1 MTRRGTVVSEEAD
14 VVRRYFD
21 AFNTQDLEAVMASFT
36 EDAEILNTAGD
47 RLHGHDEIR
56 ERYVFMFDTYP
67 DGFCDLT
74 MACGSD
80 GSAAAESVF
89 TGTPKGQTL
98 KVTDKG
104 AELLTIRDGK
114 ISELRDYH
122 SS

>member
-1 MTRRGTVVSEEAD
+1 MTVEAD

-21 AFNTQDLEAVMASFT
+21 AFNRQDLEGVMATFT
-36 EDAEILNTAGD
+36 EDAEILNSAGD
-47 RLHGHDEIR
+47 RLRGHGEIR
-56 ERYVFMFDTYP
+56 ERYVYMFETYP

-89 TGTPKGQTL
+89 TGTPKGETVQ
-98 KVTDKG
+98 VRAKG
-104 AELLTIRDGK
+104 AELLTIHDGR

-122 SS
+122 A

>member
-1 MTRRGTVVSEEAD
+1 MTRESD

-21 AFNTQDLEAVMASFT
+21 AFNNQDLEGVLTTFT
-36 EDAEILNTAGD
+36 EDAAIVSASGT
-47 RLHGHDEIR
+47 RISGHDEIR
-56 ERYVFMFDTYP
+56 QRYEYMFSTYP

-89 TGTPKGQTL
+89 TGTPVGRAET
-98 KVTDKG
+98 VRSKG
-104 AELLTIRDGK
+104 AELLTIRDGR

-122 SS
+122 TA

>member
-1 MTRRGTVVSEEAD
+1 MSEEAE

-21 AFNTQDLEAVMASFT
+21 AFNRQDLDAVMATFT
-36 EDAEILNTAGD
+36 DDAEILNTAGD
-47 RLHGHDEIR
+47 RLRGHPEIR

-89 TGTPKGQTL
+89 TGTPKGQTM
-98 KVTDKG
+98 KVEAKG

-122 SS
+122 A